1 MSQKNNQITYQEA
14 KAQINTLG
22 ISMFMYIIVLIA
34 IRYGLIFINLIVD
47 TSQYPVMIVSFAA
60 MGLYILSY
68 FLVSFIPFKASAIIL
83 ELDTKDYNKKRKIS
97 ITKLLA
103 FICIGIGIELIATSV
118 ISIFGL
124 KSLSIPIL
132 NTALMDY
139 RTYDRIAYNILY
151 IIFILI
157 IKPYIDEYVFRGII
171 QRQLGHYSRSFGVV
185 ASALLYALAQPTINE
200 AVPCFFLG
208 FYLSLIS
215 IKYHSI
221 KPTIAIVRGI
231 VLFYLVSI
239 FIPKDFFFV
248 IIALVIIVYI
258 VSALS
263 LFNNVLRIPFI
274 TIKAFNAQLWTM
286 FLSSSSIIICI
297 IIQIVNFII
306 YELLRI

>member
-1 MSQKNNQITYQEA
+1 MTSEKIFEEA
-14 KAQINTLG
+14 CEVMPGGVNSPVRAYRAVGMTPRFIERASGSKIYDIDGREYIDYIGSWGPMILG
-22 ISMFMYIIVLIA
+22 HA
-34 IRYGLIFINLIVD
+34 E
-47 TSQYPVMIVSFAA
+47 P
-60 MGLYILSY
+60 
-68 FLVSFIPFKASAIIL
+68 
-83 ELDTKDYNKKRKIS
+83 
-97 ITKLLA
+97 
-103 FICIGIGIELIATSV
+103 SV
-118 ISIFGL
+118 IKAVTEAVMRGTSYGA
-124 KSLSIPIL
+124 P
-132 NTALMDY
+132 TVAEVE
-139 RTYDRIAYNILY
+139 IA
-151 IIFILI
+151 
-157 IKPYIDEYVFRGII
+157 EM
-171 QRQLGHYSRSFGVV
+171 
-185 ASALLYALAQPTINE
+185 INE